1 MFTRKILSNHGIK
14 NSFFVLLFLFCILL
28 SGCNSKIKF
37 EKSQDEF
44 STTYKSEQIEVNIA
58 SNVENPEEIFVSIER
73 DLNIINNFEP
83 IEKLSIH
90 INEKFL
96 KGNDKSGVECNGEFV
111 KTPEFKQLLIS
122 NAYGL
127 YDNWKSVGIYGN
139 LFADEMNTNVF
150 CTNATNKIT
159 EQNKTKNEK
168 QNTNQASN
176 SANEERESKS
186 EEKNQSTNTNTNTK
200 DAEPNSNQ
208 NIGGK
213 VGQNADSN
221 KVDFASYYQNHD
233 FSLFGAHFFPDFS
246 SEEEI
251 QNLTHAS
258 TSLVKYLLDNEQKEK
273 LLNEEISIEDIKPWA
288 EQNNID
294 LTYLEELYNHINEI
308 KVSNPSAFE
317 KLYIDTRRDMGGFSM
332 HIITDDK
339 DYDTASELERIIKL
353 YDEMIVENL
362 DVIREQAPNFYK
374 EYAKELTQIPK
385 VIYTFDNKEMWN
397 YYLPKTTK
405 IFLRNVEAQMVEYN
419 HLLLEYTFVKK
430 NSFKNRRPQWLI
442 EGLDAYMGMVH
453 SKAFRAELKNL
464 IFKPIDMDSIKDP
477 REIEFLNLE
486 RKLFLQNIPEK
497 ERLNLE
503 TFLEQRVNVEKIL
516 HIFFASSLSFD
527 DYFDKVYKGNNTV
540 FMHYSVDEKYFE
552 GIHEPNRQNFHANIS
567 FVMYLVK
574 EYGLEKMLYFGVQDF
589 DKITFEEYFGKSYK
603 ELEADWKQYL
613 IDNIEGGELLVY
625 GDKGGK

>member
-1 MFTRKILSNHGIK
+1 M
-14 NSFFVLLFLFCILL
+14 LLTSCQNNIQL
-28 SGCNSKIKF
+28 K
-37 EKSQDEF
+37 KSQDEF
-44 STTYKSEQIEVNIA
+44 STTYKNEQIEIQIA
-58 SNVENPEEIFVSIER
+58 SNVENGEEIFKSIKQ

-83 IEKLSIH
+83 IEKLNIRV
-90 INEKFL
+90 NEKFF
-96 KGNDKSGVECNGEFV
+96 KGNDKNGVECNAGFV
-111 KTPEFKQLLIS
+111 KTPEFKQLLIA
-122 NAYGL
+122 NAYDF

-139 LFADEMNTNVF
+139 LFADEMNAEGVI
-150 CTNATNKIT
+150 TNAGKQTT
-159 EQNKTKNEK
+159 E

-176 SANEERESKS
+176 SANEPESKS
-186 EEKNQSTNTNTNTK
+186 EEQNQSTNTNTK

-208 NIGGK
+208 NIGRK
-213 VGQNADSN
+213 VGQNDDTNTQN

-339 DYDTASELERIIKL
+339 EYDTASELERIIKL

-374 EYAKELTQIPK
+374 EYEKELTQIPK
-385 VIYTFDNKEMWN
+385 VIYTFDNREIWN
-397 YYLPKTTK
+397 YYLSNTTK
-405 IFLRNVEAQMVEYN
+405 IFLKNVEAQMVEYN
-419 HLLLEYTFVKK
+419 HLLLEYPFEQK

-442 EGLDAYMGMVH
+442 EGLDAYMGTIH
-453 SKAFRAELKNL
+453 AKAFRTKLKNR
-464 IFKPIDMDSIKDP
+464 IFAPQNMDSNRDS
-477 REIEFLNLE
+477 REIEYLNLGQ
-486 RKLFLQNIPEK
+486 KLFLLNIPEK
-497 ERLNLE
+497 DRLNFE
-503 TFLEQRVNVEKIL
+503 KFLEQQANFEKVL
-516 HIFFASSLSFD
+516 HIDFASSLSFD

-613 IDNIEGGELLVY
+613 IDNIEGGEWLVY
-625 GDKGGK
+625 GEEGQQ